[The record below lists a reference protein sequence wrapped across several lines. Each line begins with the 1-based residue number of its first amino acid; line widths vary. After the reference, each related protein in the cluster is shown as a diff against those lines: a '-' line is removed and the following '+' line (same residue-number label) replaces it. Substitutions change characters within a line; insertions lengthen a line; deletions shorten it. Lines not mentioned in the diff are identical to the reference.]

1 MFDVK
6 KGSYDTCKYMTR
18 FDGFEGFYEADG
30 LLDVMIFESKKAEWQ
45 GMVSLSIMKCHNQR
59 AMFYPV
65 KSFCRALIHLY
76 LL

>member
-30 LLDVMIFESKKAEWQ
+30 LLDVMIFESKKTEWQ
-45 GMVSLSIMKCHNQR
+45 GMVSLSIM
-59 AMFYPV
+59 
-65 KSFCRALIHLY
+65 
-76 LL
+76 